1 MKINKLLER
10 LEYEVVRG
18 SDKTEVTTLAND
30 SRKVEKG
37 SVFVCISG
45 AVSDGHAYIKE
56 VAEKG
61 ASAVIIEKDAE
72 TPEGLTVIRVKD
84 TRYAL
89 APVSYTHLDVYKRQ
103 RDRLSFVSGDME
115 RRSCTALRNPHSK
128 IGRRDGTRADHHL
141 RYGDSQAFR

>member
-89 APVSYTHLDVYKRQ
+89 CAYVS
-103 RDRLSFVSGDME
+103 RLFWVSGRKAEDY
-115 RRSCTALRNPHSK
+115 RYY
-128 IGRRDGTRADHHL
+128 RDKR
-141 RYGDSQAFR
+141 